1 MIDKDLDKYYS
12 DRFTLFMQQGW
23 KDFIEDMET
32 LKEPLL
38 NIKSLKTQDELQFRK
53 GQLDILDW
61 VLSLQDMSNKAYK
74 ELSEEVS

>member
-61 VLSLQDMSNKAYK
+61 VLSLQYMSHKAYK
-74 ELSEEVS
+74 ELSDEVN

>member
-74 ELSEEVS
+74 ELSEEVN